1 MAALAGQ
8 AGRSPRRG
16 FHDICK
22 FSRFY
27 AIFRLGWRLDCAG
40 LFHSGKTFYEPNEGM
55 AALYIIRDD
64 PGQDAS
70 PIGITKDRS
79 PVGSLAGLTWMR
91 LDLPPSLYDLRAYG
105 TQGSTELVVTVNA
118 GQSRF
123 LVVEPKPTGNA
134 QLREISQVTGRQL
147 VRKGQAVAS
156 SP

>member
-1 MAALAGQ
+1 MKKLLIAAALALSAAACSPG
-8 AGRSPRRG
+8 AGSEWQ
-16 FHDICK
+16 K
-22 FSRFY
+22 SY
-27 AIFRLGWRLDCAG
+27 
-40 LFHSGKTFYEPNEGM
+40 GKTFYEPNEGM

-64 PGQDAS
+64 PGSDAS
-70 PIGITKDRS
+70 PISITKDRY

-105 TQGSTELVVTVNA
+105 TQGNTELIVTVNA

-123 LVVEPKPTGNA
+123 LLAEPKSPGNA
-134 QLREISQVTGRQL
+134 QLREVTQGVGRQL

>member
-1 MAALAGQ
+1 MKKSLVAVALALS
-8 AGRSPRRG
+8 AAACSPG
-16 FHDICK
+16 SGPEWQK
-22 FSRFY
+22 SY
-27 AIFRLGWRLDCAG
+27 
-40 LFHSGKTFYEPNEGM
+40 GKTFYEPNEGM

-105 TQGSTELVVTVNA
+105 AQGSTELIVTVNA
-118 GQSRF
+118 GESRF
-123 LVVEPKPTGNA
+123 LLAEPKTPGNA

-147 VRKGQAVAS
+147 VRKGQSVGTFQ
-156 SP
+156 

>member
-1 MAALAGQ
+1 MKKLLVALALALSAAACSSGPGSGSEWQ
-8 AGRSPRRG
+8 TS
-16 FHDICK
+16 
-22 FSRFY
+22 Y
-27 AIFRLGWRLDCAG
+27 
-40 LFHSGKTFYEPNEGM
+40 GKTFYEPNEGM

-105 TQGSTELVVTVNA
+105 AQGSTELIVTVNA
-118 GQSRF
+118 GESRF
-123 LVVEPKPTGNA
+123 LLAEPKTPGNA

-147 VRKGQAVAS
+147 VRKGQSVGTFQ
-156 SP
+156 